1 MPTQSV
7 LEKIRKEGVIRVG
20 FQRHTPPFSYCTDA
34 PFVPL
39 GYSVDLFRQVL
50 TGIARRHGIATCE
63 IRAVE
68 VTSATRLALLED
80 GHIDVECGST
90 TITPE
95 RRNSNRFSRPIFFTA
110 HRILVKNA
118 ALTRAGEPRKPM
130 TVVGI
135 QGSTSHATLMEWAD
149 ANVDYR
155 FCGYAN
161 ISSAFERFRRDE
173 QIDAMVAD
181 EVILKALMLDAAIT
195 SVQLLPHRLGAEPYG
210 FMIHLDDAMFQAE
223 VDFELERLM
232 AEPAFETTYATW
244 FTGQLPG
251 KGFDLDIPLTDD
263 MLEWL
268 RDRDSTV
275 IESTAQ

>member
-1 MPTQSV
+1 
-7 LEKIRKEGVIRVG
+7 
-20 FQRHTPPFSYCTDA
+20 
-34 PFVPL
+34 
-39 GYSVDLFRQVL
+39 
-50 TGIARRHGIATCE
+50 
-63 IRAVE
+63 
-68 VTSATRLALLED
+68 
-80 GHIDVECGST
+80 
-90 TITPE
+90 
-95 RRNSNRFSRPIFFTA
+95 
-110 HRILVKNA
+110 
-118 ALTRAGEPRKPM
+118 
-130 TVVGI
+130 
-135 QGSTSHATLMEWAD
+135 
-149 ANVDYR
+149 
-155 FCGYAN
+155 
-161 ISSAFERFRRDE
+161 
-173 QIDAMVAD
+173 
-181 EVILKALMLDAAIT
+181 AIT

>member
-95 RRNSNRFSRPIFFTA
+95 RR
-110 HRILVKNA
+110 K
-118 ALTRAGEPRKPM
+118 
-130 TVVGI
+130 
-135 QGSTSHATLMEWAD
+135 Q
-149 ANVDYR
+149 
-155 FCGYAN
+155 
-161 ISSAFERFRRDE
+161 
-173 QIDAMVAD
+173 
-181 EVILKALMLDAAIT
+181 
-195 SVQLLPHRLGAEPYG
+195 
-210 FMIHLDDAMFQAE
+210 
-223 VDFELERLM
+223 
-232 AEPAFETTYATW
+232 
-244 FTGQLPG
+244 
-251 KGFDLDIPLTDD
+251 
-263 MLEWL
+263 
-268 RDRDSTV
+268 
-275 IESTAQ
+275 